1 VELEEKSEL
10 LCFDSRRRVNFCGA
24 ICGAWVVSLLEMEI
38 GRQNKGCKLI
48 EPTHTKVV

>member
-1 VELEEKSEL
+1 VELFFKR
-10 LCFDSRRRVNFCGA
+10 FDSKRGVHFYGA
-24 ICGAWVVSLLEMEI
+24 ICGAWVVYLLEMEI

>member
-1 VELEEKSEL
+1 VELFLK
-10 LCFDSRRRVNFCGA
+10 CFDSKRGVHFCGA